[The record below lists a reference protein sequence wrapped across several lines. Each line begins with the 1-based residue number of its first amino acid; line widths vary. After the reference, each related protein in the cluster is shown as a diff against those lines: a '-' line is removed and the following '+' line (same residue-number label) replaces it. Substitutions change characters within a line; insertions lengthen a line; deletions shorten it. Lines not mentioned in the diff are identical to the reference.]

1 MLSEDLGG
9 RAATPDPTGEDGR
22 HLSGILVELNDA
34 ENDDEVVGRIIDD
47 AIRRL
52 DPANRAVP
60 TAPYVASHIKRAA
73 GHQGRHG
80 ASGRR
85 RLIDIVEQS
94 QPCTVRQVFYQ
105 ATVRGMVEKTEAGY
119 AKVQR
124 QLVDLRRAGRIPF
137 CLDRRQHPLAPQAD
151 DASTASTE
159 AVEHCARTYYRQC
172 RLG

>member
-60 TAPYVASHIKRAA
+60 TAPYVASHIKR
-73 GHQGRHG
+73 QR
-80 ASGRR
+80 ASKADMEERAEA
-85 RLIDIVEQS
+85 LIDIVEQS

-105 ATVRGMVEKTEAGY
+105 ATVRGRVEKSEAGY

-124 QLVDLRRAGRIPF
+124 QLVDLRQAGRISF
-137 CLDRRQHPLAPQAD
+137 LLDCRQHPMAPQAGN
-151 DASTASTE
+151 
-159 AVEHCARTYYRQC
+159 VRQLD
-172 RLG
+172 RGG